1 MHVFCLI
8 ALTRRLMADDLITGE
23 SIEVSLKTL
32 RLRPGIGLTIQ
43 RMGEGAPVIGAKFV
57 AAIEGKGVM
66 LTPSGMDSHKTDL
79 VIGDEYLIR
88 GFTGQ
93 TDFSFTAPVLNVFN
107 APFAHALL
115 AYPAAVKAKQVRK
128 SMRMKTALP
137 ATISPRGQAA
147 PIEVSIVD
155 LSADGAMISSP
166 NFLGGVGSLF
176 DMVFPIV
183 FDDVR
188 TNLNIVVKLRHRTST
203 GNEDGRIG
211 LSFENLSWEHKLL
224 LNYFVSRITEENSF
238 IIEP

>member
-1 MHVFCLI
+1 
-8 ALTRRLMADDLITGE
+8 MADDLKSGE
-23 SIEVSLKTL
+23 LLEVSLKSL
-32 RLRPGIGLTIQ
+32 RLRPGIVLSMQ
-43 RMGEGAPVIGAKFV
+43 RVGGGAPVIGAKFI

-66 LTPSGMDSHKTDL
+66 LTPDGLESHKTDV
-79 VIGDEYLIR
+79 VIGDQYLIR

-93 TDFSFTAPVLNVFN
+93 TDFSFTAPVLNVFD
-107 APFAHALL
+107 APFAHALV
-115 AYPAAVKAKQVRK
+115 AYPAAVNAKQVRK

-137 ATISPRGQAA
+137 ATISPRGQEN
-147 PIEVSIVD
+147 PIAVSIVD

-188 TNLNIVVKLRHRTST
+188 TNLNIVAKLRHRTST
-203 GNEDGRIG
+203 DNEHARIG

-224 LNYFVSRITEENSF
+224 LNYFVGRITEENSF
-238 IIEP
+238 IVEP

>member
-1 MHVFCLI
+1 
-8 ALTRRLMADDLITGE
+8 MADDLKSGE
-23 SIEVSLKTL
+23 LLEVSLKSL
-32 RLRPGIGLTIQ
+32 RLRPGIVLSMQ
-43 RMGEGAPVIGAKFV
+43 RVGGGAPVIGAKFI

-66 LTPSGMDSHKTDL
+66 LTPDGLESHKTDV
-79 VIGDEYLIR
+79 VIGDQYLIR

-93 TDFSFTAPVLNVFN
+93 TDFSFTAPVLNVFD
-107 APFAHALL
+107 APFAHALV
-115 AYPAAVKAKQVRK
+115 AYPAAVNAKQVRK

-137 ATISPRGQAA
+137 ATLSPRGQDN
-147 PIEVSIVD
+147 PIAVSIVD

-188 TNLNIVVKLRHRTST
+188 TNLNIVAKLRHRTST
-203 GNEDGRIG
+203 DNDHARIG

-224 LNYFVSRITEENSF
+224 LNYFVGRITEENSF
-238 IIEP
+238 IVEP